1 MPCRTMRSS
10 SKCWK
15 GSNKEGGMSK
25 QITIVV
31 GAAALLLIVIGAVLY
46 IVLQSDAPVMSDGP
60 GMVYFYS
67 PT

>member
-1 MPCRTMRSS
+1 
-10 SKCWK
+10 
-15 GSNKEGGMSK
+15 MSK

-60 GMVYFYS
+60 GMLYFYS